1 MWEKLKDIIAIIIL
15 VSIGLILL
23 LICSP
28 MIIISIISD
37 HIERKKNEK
46 LYLEYL
52 LEIDGHKLFCY
63 NNRKD
68 CQEFIEKY
76 IIPTLPSEVKL
87 IFLDGRYPKS
97 DYSQRFASTVLYK
110 IENQVGFPYL
120 LKVQNGIV
128 LEKSVNN
135 ELYNSLNQGHDIQV
149 LFNVMNKFYQEEHD
163 TQIP

>member
-1 MWEKLKDIIAIIIL
+1 MWEKLKNIIAIIIL
-15 VSIGLILL
+15 VSIGLVLL
-23 LICSP
+23 LIFSP
-28 MIIISIISD
+28 LIIISMISD
-37 HIERKKNEK
+37 HIEEKKNEK

-63 NNRKD
+63 NNRRD

-76 IIPTLPSEVKL
+76 IIPALPSEVKL

-149 LFNVMNKFYQEEHD
+149 LHNAINKFYQEK
-163 TQIP
+163 

>member
-1 MWEKLKDIIAIIIL
+1 MWEKLKDIITIIIL

-28 MIIISIISD
+28 MIITSIISN
-37 HIERKKNEK
+37 HIEEKKNEK
-46 LYLEYL
+46 LYREYL

-87 IFLDGRYPKS
+87 IFLDGRCPKS

>member
-1 MWEKLKDIIAIIIL
+1 MWEKLKDIITIIIL
-15 VSIGLILL
+15 VSIGLVLL

-28 MIIISIISD
+28 MIIISMISD
-37 HIERKKNEK
+37 HIEKKKNDK

-63 NNRKD
+63 NNRRD

-87 IFLDGRYPKS
+87 IFLDGRSPKS

>member
-1 MWEKLKDIIAIIIL
+1 MWEKLKNIIGIIIL
-15 VSIGLILL
+15 VSIGLVLL
-23 LICSP
+23 LIFSP
-28 MIIISIISD
+28 LIIISMISD
-37 HIERKKNEK
+37 HIEEKKNEK

-52 LEIDGHKLFCY
+52 LKIDGHKFFCY
-63 NNRKD
+63 NNRRD

-97 DYSQRFASTVLYK
+97 DYSQRFASTLLYK

-120 LKVQNGIV
+120 LKVQHGIV
-128 LEKSVNN
+128 MEKSVNN

-149 LFNVMNKFYQEEHD
+149 LYNVINKFYQEEYD
-163 TQIP
+163 AQIP